1 MIKVTAESFIKN
13 PVLCAELLSEFP
25 SAVFWD
31 RDISLHAFCADAEA
45 LIVGRE
51 TIDGE
56 FLSACPQL
64 KIVSKYGVGLDNI
77 DSSACEKNNVT
88 IGWTP
93 GVNKISVAELAL
105 GFMLGASH
113 NIFNT
118 GLALKSG
125 SWHKNGGV
133 QLYGKTVGIIGV
145 GHVGKELI
153 RFLQP
158 FHCKI
163 LVNDIIE
170 QPEYYYSNNLVENSK
185 NDIYR
190 EADFISLHVPLTDE
204 TNQLITK
211 NELDLFKPTSYLIN
225 TCRGEVINQDDLKG
239 ALTNQKIAG
248 AYLDVFETEP
258 CADMELLGLPNL
270 FATPHI
276 GGNAWEAVLAM
287 GRSAI
292 RHISYFYQNKES

>member
-13 PVLCAELLSEFP
+13 PVLCAELLSEYP

-31 RDISLHAFCADAEA
+31 RNTPLQAFCADAEA

-51 TIDGE
+51 IIDEG
-56 FLSACPQL
+56 FLFACPQL

-77 DSSACEKNNVT
+77 DISACEKRNVK

-93 GVNKISVAELAL
+93 GVNKTSVAELAL

-113 NIFNT
+113 NIFKT
-118 GLALKSG
+118 GLVLKNG
-125 SWHKNGGV
+125 KWQKNGGV
-133 QLYGKTVGIIGV
+133 QLSEKTVGIIGV

-158 FHCKI
+158 FNCRI
-163 LVNDIIE
+163 LVNDIID
-170 QPEYYYSNNLVENSK
+170 QSGYYFSNNLVESSK
-185 NDIYR
+185 VDIYK

-204 TNQLITK
+204 TNHLITK
-211 NELDLFKPTSYLIN
+211 NELGVFKSTTYLIN
-225 TCRGEVINQDDLKG
+225 TCRGEVINQSDLKE
-239 ALTNQKIAG
+239 ALINQKISG
-248 AYLDVFETEP
+248 AFLDVFETEP
-258 CADMELLGLPNL
+258 CVDMELLSLPNL

-292 RHISYFYQNKES
+292 HHISYFYQKEL